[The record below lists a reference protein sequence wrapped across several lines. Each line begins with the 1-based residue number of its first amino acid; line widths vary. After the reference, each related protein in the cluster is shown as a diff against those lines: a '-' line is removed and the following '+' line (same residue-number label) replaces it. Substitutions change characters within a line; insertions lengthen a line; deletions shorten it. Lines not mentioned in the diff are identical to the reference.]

1 MDLGCGSGQA
11 SCDLAA
17 LFSRVV
23 GIDASAE
30 QLAHA
35 DRSKPNVE
43 YRCGPVERTGLPPQC
58 AEMVAAATALHWC
71 AAWRRR
77 TVMPAMH
84 LLCCRY
90 SGCSQPLACMPP
102 RRFDLPAVYREARRI
117 LKPGGA
123 LVAWTYTVRCCTATG
138 S

>member
-58 AEMVAAATALHWC
+58 ADLVAAATALHWC

-84 LLCCRY
+84 LLHLLHHGTSSTGLTRC
-90 SGCSQPLACMPP
+90 
-102 RRFDLPAVYREARRI
+102 
-117 LKPGGA
+117 A
-123 LVAWTYTVRCCTATG
+123 LLSLLRMFSAFSVHAAPQV
-138 S
+138 